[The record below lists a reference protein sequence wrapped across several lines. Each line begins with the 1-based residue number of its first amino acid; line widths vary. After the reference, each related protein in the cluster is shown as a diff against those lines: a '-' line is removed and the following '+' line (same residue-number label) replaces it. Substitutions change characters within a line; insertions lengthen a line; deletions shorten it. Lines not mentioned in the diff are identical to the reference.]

1 MMWDSPIKIIY
12 KDVDMQLEAGVIKAV
27 QKASIYVDKD
37 ELLKALQY
45 DRDQYR
51 KGYEDAVERKRGEWI
66 DGREYI
72 NSRWKVCSICH
83 KPAHDSCGG
92 DNFCPNCGADMRG
105 EQDG

>member
-51 KGYEDAVERKRGEWI
+51 KGYEDALEKIVHCK
-66 DGREYI
+66 DCKY
-72 NSRWKVCSICH
+72 
-83 KPAHDSCGG
+83 
-92 DNFCPNCGADMRG
+92 G
-105 EQDG
+105 EQKDYAPPECKWYCKNSTNYHSGSFFCSLGERRDV